1 MLKTKKNLK
10 VLMVSILL
18 VVMTLMAVLFCSGAK
33 AEEATP
39 LATDNSVTSIFVP
52 VAGYFEDGDREYGGF
67 FMNLSANKINSTQYE
82 VKMEV
87 SLLTTDYKTDKYC
100 IEQFDYYFY
109 GTDVSYSSQKELG
122 VQLSRE
128 IEEKNKY
135 DVTNNNYV
143 SNQNIGLGGKKLS
156 FKSPYNKANNY
167 PYIKHSIIINVTGNN
182 PKIGVSFN
190 KIDVIG
196 KFLAKDTKI
205 DTNFLYLET
214 PLTMTN
220 GRVIPVFKYA
230 HDYKNTTF
238 ITGGRYTTDGGT
250 VPSYWKK
257 ETFSI

>member
-109 GTDVSYSSQKELG
+109 GTDVS
-122 VQLSRE
+122 
-128 IEEKNKY
+128 
-135 DVTNNNYV
+135 
-143 SNQNIGLGGKKLS
+143 
-156 FKSPYNKANNY
+156 
-167 PYIKHSIIINVTGNN
+167 
-182 PKIGVSFN
+182 
-190 KIDVIG
+190 
-196 KFLAKDTKI
+196 
-205 DTNFLYLET
+205 
-214 PLTMTN
+214 
-220 GRVIPVFKYA
+220 
-230 HDYKNTTF
+230 
-238 ITGGRYTTDGGT
+238 
-250 VPSYWKK
+250 
-257 ETFSI
+257 